1 MPVAVNCCVAPALI
15 DAVAGVTAIDCN
27 VFVTVNT
34 AAGEVT
40 EPRLAVML
48 LEPAATPVAS
58 PAALIVATEVVPD
71 VQVTELVML
80 ALLPSLYVPVA
91 VNCCVAPALIEAA
104 AGVTA
109 IDCNVFVT
117 VNTAAGDVTEP
128 SVAVMLLEPA
138 LTPVA
143 RPAALIVATE
153 VVPDVQVTE
162 LVIFA
167 VLPSL

>member
-15 DAVAGVTAIDCN
+15 DAVAGVTAIDCS

-40 EPRLAVML
+40 V
-48 LEPAATPVAS
+48 
-58 PAALIVATEVVPD
+58 
-71 VQVTELVML
+71 
-80 ALLPSLYVPVA
+80 
-91 VNCCVAPALIEAA
+91 
-104 AGVTA
+104 
-109 IDCNVFVT
+109 
-117 VNTAAGDVTEP
+117 P
-128 SVAVMLLEPA
+128 SVAVMLLVPA
-138 LTPVA
+138 ATPVA
-143 RPAALIVATE
+143 KPLALIVATD

>member
-1 MPVAVNCCVAPALI
+1 
-15 DAVAGVTAIDCN
+15 
-27 VFVTVNT
+27 
-34 AAGEVT
+34 
-40 EPRLAVML
+40 
-48 LEPAATPVAS
+48 
-58 PAALIVATEVVPD
+58 
-71 VQVTELVML
+71 
-80 ALLPSLYVPVA
+80 VPVA

-104 AGVTA
+104 EGVTA